1 MKIPQHQYIERAT
14 RRVMTERLYGDRI
27 ISYLYNSTREQ
38 SPALFKALTSSR
50 MSDLLSMVNYELP
63 TLSRLA
69 GAHRF
74 VERLGIDLSECVQPA
89 ERLNTAKKIFE
100 RQIRYWETRP
110 MPTDPDGVVSPAD
123 GRLLVGSLA
132 DTSQIF
138 LKEKFFNLEEL
149 IGFDRSLW
157 LQEFRGGDFAVFRL
171 TPDKYHYNHAPVSG
185 RVLEIYEIPG
195 CYHPAN
201 PSAVV
206 TIATPYSKNKRVV
219 TIIDTEVVGGT
230 GIGLVAM
237 IEIVALMIGDI
248 VQCYSRKR
256 YDSPQFVVQGLF
268 LEKGCPKSLY
278 RPGSS
283 TDVLVFQKNRVRFC
297 DDIIANM
304 RHQKAYSRYSQ
315 GFGAQLVETDVQ
327 VRSLIGR
334 AIAAGNGGSG
344 TGGSHDA

>member
-1 MKIPQHQYIERAT
+1 
-14 RRVMTERLYGDRI
+14 
-27 ISYLYNSTREQ
+27 
-38 SPALFKALTSSR
+38 
-50 MSDLLSMVNYELP
+50 
-63 TLSRLA
+63 
-69 GAHRF
+69 
-74 VERLGIDLSECVQPA
+74 
-89 ERLNTAKKIFE
+89 
-100 RQIRYWETRP
+100 
-110 MPTDPDGVVSPAD
+110 
-123 GRLLVGSLA
+123 
-132 DTSQIF
+132 
-138 LKEKFFNLEEL
+138 
-149 IGFDRSLW
+149 
-157 LQEFRGGDFAVFRL
+157 
-171 TPDKYHYNHAPVSG
+171 
-185 RVLEIYEIPG
+185 
-195 CYHPAN
+195 
-201 PSAVV
+201 
-206 TIATPYSKNKRVV
+206 
-219 TIIDTEVVGGT
+219 
-230 GIGLVAM
+230 M